1 MRSGPP
7 LLEWDWGLNKGRVY
21 SSYCLFSLPPNLVGR
36 GDVTLAGWGPLLC
49 QVRG

>member
-21 SSYCLFSLPPNLVGR
+21 SSYSLYSAYPQTWWGE
-36 GDVTLAGWGPLLC
+36 VT
-49 QVRG
+49 